1 MALAALP
8 FYGEGCWCVGRTR
21 HWLIPQSPGDAHSR
35 SRLALAALDSGRHA
49 AAAAVENVLGQTEEQ
64 TDDSVTGMRLAGKSK
79 SEIPADNA
87 ALWIRPKKTPVLKS
101 TSPTLAGQIERILHP
116 QQNVVPLRD
125 VS

>member
-1 MALAALP
+1 VAQ
-8 FYGEGCWCVGRTR
+8 V
-21 HWLIPQSPGDAHSR
+21 
-35 SRLALAALDSGRHA
+35 GRHA
-49 AAAAVENVLGQTEEQ
+49 AAAAVENALGQTEEQ
-64 TDDSVTGMRLAGKSK
+64 TDDSVTGMRLAGKPK

-125 VS
+125 VP